1 MFMNSFIL
9 SGYGELR
16 EADRGSG
23 PLPGF
28 ERQPNQYSLYF
39 IVLRMNASTG
49 AFDASISSRAFM
61 RPVR

>member
-1 MFMNSFIL
+1 MNSFIL

-39 IVLRMNASTG
+39 IVSRMNASTG
-49 AFDASISSRAFM
+49 SFDA
-61 RPVR
+61 